1 MITRDCRCTY
11 TVTWWVSIFTI
22 IAVYIYIHTKVC
34 RYSLLIIYDYI
45 WWFYDLYMIAH
56 GYTWWHMIVYD
67 DIVCLRDFAILQYRN
82 TLSFV
87 ILFECIVPEST
98 RCPSNPEEDLENSAA
113 WHANSSWTKAGDTA
127 ASSSLMLAMLV
138 FAAQLRCTF
147 SEGEVIDMFAFPT
160 LNSWCWRHG
169 WRNM

>member
-1 MITRDCRCTY
+1 MITHDY
-11 TVTWWVSIFTI
+11 TWLQMHIHGYMMSCYIYYYCC
-22 IAVYIYIHTKVC
+22 VYIYIYAQKFVDIHC
-34 RYSLLIIYDYI
+34 
-45 WWFYDLYMIAH
+45 WLYMITYDDFMIYIWLHMAAIH
-56 GYTWWHMIVYD
+56 DDTWLYMI

-147 SEGEVIDMFAFPT
+147 SIKVK
-160 LNSWCWRHG
+160 
-169 WRNM
+169 